1 MLKVRSLI
9 FLLLTGSSVF
19 ADPVYELIPLYGIQV
34 QYEGLKYKTIQVRSE
49 AGLVYNN
56 EIPQLTPFEVV
67 VDEPAGFTDSSGLVS
82 YGYAFRLLDAAGAA
96 LASSEDI
103 FRNSESQYSSEIN
116 SLKLTLTFDR
126 NIRPNSEITVVG
138 RIFDKKGKGYIRW
151 SYKVKVVMASKK
163 LLTGSMLHDYSSSQ
177 GMTGR
182 SIGLHYNFFE
192 FRGKE
197 GNKFI
202 YRIDRGNPLLLSL
215 RGLEGWKITKG
226 RAMPAISAVLL
237 NDTGKVL
244 EQLPDLLDKEL
255 AKGMDQDKRE
265 LQIRIKPET
274 ALEKDRFYRVWVKI
288 RDVNNPKNVLD
299 LVIRF
304 YVE

>member
-163 LLTGSMLHDYSSSQ
+163 LLTVIMLHD
-177 GMTGR
+177 
-182 SIGLHYNFFE
+182 
-192 FRGKE
+192 
-197 GNKFI
+197 
-202 YRIDRGNPLLLSL
+202 
-215 RGLEGWKITKG
+215 
-226 RAMPAISAVLL
+226 
-237 NDTGKVL
+237 
-244 EQLPDLLDKEL
+244 
-255 AKGMDQDKRE
+255 
-265 LQIRIKPET
+265 
-274 ALEKDRFYRVWVKI
+274 
-288 RDVNNPKNVLD
+288 
-299 LVIRF
+299 
-304 YVE
+304 